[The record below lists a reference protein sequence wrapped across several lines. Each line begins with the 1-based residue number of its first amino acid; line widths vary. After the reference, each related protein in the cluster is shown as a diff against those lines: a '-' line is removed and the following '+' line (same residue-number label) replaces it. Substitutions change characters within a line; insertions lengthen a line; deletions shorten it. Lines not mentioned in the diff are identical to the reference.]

1 MLQTI
6 YNNAITNLNNQ
17 RIRLDSL
24 IEENKNSDV
33 GNFIERVLNWYHDKN
48 KKQLLWEIF
57 HNVFDLNPI
66 LFMETFA
73 SFFTN
78 CLLDDS
84 AFRVEYRKL
93 FVDEKNNLVWEKDGH
108 KTVLSTKDDP
118 KAEPVVFWD
127 NDGSQNVALLMEA
140 MDKAELIHFRRI
152 QENEELQE
160 KIKAIKGK
168 P

>member
-17 RIRLDSL
+17 RNRLDSL
-24 IEENKNSDV
+24 IKENKNSDI
-33 GNFIERVLNWYHDKN
+33 GNFTERVLAWYHDKN

-73 SFFTN
+73 NFVTN

-93 FVDEKNNLVWEKDGH
+93 FVDGKHDLVWEKDGY

-118 KAEPVVFWD
+118 EAEPVVIRD
-127 NDGSQNVALLMEA
+127 NDGTQKVALLMEA
-140 MDKAELIHFRRI
+140 MDHAEFRHFQRI
-152 QENEELQE
+152 QEDEELQE
-160 KIKAIKGK
+160 KLRSLKGK
-168 P
+168 